1 MIKIIEDYFILETK
15 DTAYIFKKD
24 KSGILIHLYY
34 GSKVALDINSL
45 KALENNIEHPIG
57 NNIVLSKDDP
67 LTLECIHQEISTWGK
82 GDIHNPQFLIK
93 DADAFTSNLFTYK
106 SHEVLES
113 YDYKSLPSVK
123 DDLKEGE
130 VLKITLEDKESNIE
144 LFAFYTVFEGTNV
157 ITRKHV
163 IKNNREDFIT
173 LKQAYSLNLD
183 MMNDSYNLKS
193 FHGEWNKEMN
203 EYNQKLSIGKLVME
217 STIGV
222 SSSRCNPLMYL
233 YKDGCSLD
241 NGECYAFNLIYSGNH
256 QEVFEVDYNNHLRV
270 QMGMNPFTF
279 EFRLNSGD
287 EFEVP
292 EAIMSYSN
300 KGFNKMS
307 IDLQNFVRDHII
319 EEKFRYF
326 PRKVLNNSWEACYFN
341 FNERK
346 LLKMAKCAKKLG
358 VELFVLDD
366 GWFGER
372 NDDTKG
378 LGDWFENKKKLP
390 HGLKGLS
397 DGMKKIGIDFG
408 IWVEP
413 EMVNEN
419 SDLYRKHPEWALRS
433 LNHSHSVGRNQMIL
447 DLSNKEVEDY
457 IYESMCYVFSESN
470 CSYVKWDMNRNFSDY
485 YSETLP
491 KELMGELYHRYYLG
505 LYSLMKR
512 LKERFPDILFE
523 GCASGGNR
531 FDLGI
536 LSYMPQIWASD
547 DTDPFVRQKMQY
559 SYSYGYPMSSLG
571 CHTAS
576 SPSTASLRRFTL
588 EDRFSTAIYGAFG
601 YEIDLREE
609 TRKSK
614 QIIKKEIEFYKSI
627 RDKLVTSDLYKIK
640 NDEYSCIVQ
649 SVSKDKTLSLVT
661 DKAYL
666 YEPIKSYANIPV
678 KGLSDEYNYKVSSE
692 RHEIDIKMVGGA
704 INMVSPIHIKDGG
717 LLQAILSKFY
727 KLKEGEFSLVSSGK
741 TLNNAG
747 LNLNENFNGAGINF
761 KERFYLDFSTK
772 FYVIEKVEE

>member
-1 MIKIIEDYFILETK
+1 MIKIIDDYFILETK

-34 GSKVALDINSL
+34 GNKVALDINSL
-45 KALENNIEHPIG
+45 KALENNISHPIG
-57 NNIVLSKDDP
+57 NEIRLSVENPLVLEN
-67 LTLECIHQEISTWGK
+67 TLQEVSSWGK
-82 GDIHNPQFLIK
+82 GDIHSPQFLIK
-93 DADAFTSNLFTYK
+93 NKDGFTTNLFTYK
-106 SHEVLES
+106 SHEIIKS
-113 YDYKSLPSVK
+113 YEYIHIPSVK
-123 DDLKEGE
+123 DDLGEGE
-130 VLKITLEDKESNIE
+130 VLKINLKDEVENIE
-144 LFAFYTVFEGTNV
+144 ISLFYTVFSNTNV

-163 IKNNREDFIT
+163 IKNASEDPIT
-173 LKQAYSLNLD
+173 LKQAFSLNLD
-183 MMNDSYNLKS
+183 MKNDSFNLKS
-193 FHGEWNKEMN
+193 FHGEWNNEMN
-203 EYNQKLSIGKLVME
+203 EYNQKLSIGKTVME
-217 STIGV
+217 SLTGT
-222 SSSRCNPLMYL
+222 SSNRCNPLMYL
-233 YKDGCSLD
+233 YKDGCTNDS
-241 NGECYAFNLIYSGNH
+241 GECYAFNLIYSGNH
-256 QEVFEVDYNNHLRV
+256 QEIFELDFNNNLRI
-270 QMGMNPFTF
+270 QTGMNPFTF
-279 EFRLNSGD
+279 EYTMEKGE

-292 EAIMSYSN
+292 EAIMSYTN
-300 KGFNKMS
+300 KGFNKIS

-319 EEKFRYF
+319 ESNFRYF

-358 VELFVLDD
+358 CELFVLDD
-366 GWFGER
+366 GWFGDR
-372 NDDTKG
+372 NDDTKA
-378 LGDWFENKKKLP
+378 LGDWIENKKKLP
-390 HGLKGLS
+390 HGLKGLG
-397 DGMKKIGIDFG
+397 DKIRKLGLEFG

-433 LNHSHSVGRNQMIL
+433 LSHPHSLGRNQMLL

-457 IYESMCYVFSESN
+457 LFDSMKYVFSESK

-491 KELMGELYHRYYLG
+491 KEKMGEIHYRYYLG
-505 LYSLMKR
+505 LYSLIRR
-512 LKERFPDILFE
+512 LKEEFPIVLFE

-531 FDLGI
+531 FDLGM

-559 SYSYGYPMSSLG
+559 NYSYGYPMSSLG

-601 YEIDLREE
+601 YEINLCEE
-609 TRKSK
+609 SRRSK
-614 QIIKKEIEFYKSI
+614 KIIKKEIEFYKSV
-627 RDKLVTSDLYKIK
+627 RDRLITSDLYKIK
-640 NDEYSCIVQ
+640 NDSSSCIVQ

-666 YEPIKSYANIPV
+666 YEPIKSYAHIKLNA
-678 KGLSDEYNYKVSSE
+678 LSDDYTYKVTSETHEYN
-692 RHEIDIKMVGGA
+692 IKRFGGTV
-704 INMVSPIHIKDGG
+704 NMVTKIHIKDGG
-717 LLQAILSKFY
+717 LLQHIASKFI
-727 KLKEGEFSLVSSGK
+727 KLKEGDFSLISSGK

-761 KERFYLDFSTK
+761 KERFYLDFTTK
-772 FYVIEKVEE
+772 FYVIEKID

>member
-1 MIKIIEDYFILETK
+1 MIRIIEDYFILESK
-15 DTAYIFKKD
+15 DTAYVFKKD

-45 KALENNIEHPIG
+45 KALENNISHPIG
-57 NNIVLSKDDP
+57 NEIRLSAQNP
-67 LTLECIHQEISTWGK
+67 LVLECTNQEISSWGK
-82 GDIHNPQFLIK
+82 GDIRSPQFLLKNK
-93 DADAFTSNLFTYK
+93 DGFTTNLFVYK
-106 SHEVLES
+106 SHEILKS
-113 YDYKSLPSVK
+113 YEYIKLPSVK
-123 DDLKEGE
+123 DDLGEGE
-130 VLKITLEDKESNIE
+130 VLKITLEDKNENIILE
-144 LFAFYTVFEGTNV
+144 AYYTVFSKSNV

-163 IKNNREDFIT
+163 IINNNDNPVT

-183 MMNDSYNLKS
+183 IKNDSFNLKS
-193 FHGEWNKEMN
+193 FHGEWNNEMN
-203 EYNQKLSIGKLVME
+203 EYNQKLSIGKVIKE
-217 STIGV
+217 SLTGT
-222 SSSRCNPLMYL
+222 SSNRCNPLTYIF
-233 YKDGCSLD
+233 KDGCTNSS
-241 NGECYAFNLIYSGNH
+241 GECYAFNLIYSGNH
-256 QEVFEVDYNNHLRV
+256 QEVFELDFSNNLRI

-279 EFRLNSGD
+279 EYELSKGE

-292 EAIMSYSN
+292 EAIMSYTN
-300 KGFNKMS
+300 EGFNKIS

-319 EEKFRYF
+319 ESQFRYF

-341 FNERK
+341 FTERK
-346 LLKMAKCAKKLG
+346 LLNMAKCAKKLG

-366 GWFGER
+366 GWFGNR
-372 NDDTKG
+372 DDDTKG
-378 LGDWFENKKKLP
+378 LGDWIENKKKLP
-390 HGLKGLS
+390 HGLKGFGDSIRKL
-397 DGMKKIGIDFG
+397 GLDFG

-419 SDLYRKHPEWALRS
+419 SDLYKAHPEWALRS
-433 LNHSHSVGRNQMIL
+433 LNHPHSLGRNQMIL
-447 DLSNKEVEDY
+447 DLSNKDVEDY
-457 IYESMCYVFSESN
+457 LFNSMKYVFSESK
-470 CSYVKWDMNRNFSDY
+470 CTYVKWDMNRNFSDY

-491 KELMGELYHRYYLG
+491 KEKMGELHHRYYLG
-505 LYSLMKR
+505 LYSLIRR
-512 LKERFPDILFE
+512 LKEEFPVILFE

-531 FDLGI
+531 FDLGL

-609 TRKSK
+609 SQKSK
-614 QIIKKEIEFYKSI
+614 KIIKKEIEFYKSI

-649 SVSKDKTLSLVT
+649 SVSRDKTLSLVT

-666 YEPIKSYANIPV
+666 YEPIKSYANI
-678 KGLSDEYNYKVSSE
+678 KLYGLSEDFKYKVTTE
-692 RHEIDIKMVGGA
+692 RHEYDIKRFGGA
-704 INMVSPIHIKDGG
+704 VNVVSKIHIKDGG
-717 LLQAILSKFY
+717 LLQAIASKFI
-727 KLKEGEFSLVSSGK
+727 KLKEGDFSLISSGK
-741 TLNNAG
+741 TLNNTG

-761 KERFYLDFSTK
+761 RERFYLDFTTK
-772 FYVIEKVEE
+772 FYKIEKID